1 VAAVVSAAQLAA
13 TLRRRIAAASAMPAL
28 HAVGIAAAARCIAKA
43 VGSGHTG
50 FRMADPKST
59 PGHYPEVKAQAN
71 FPALEQE
78 VLARW
83 QADGT
88 FRASVDARAAGPNEY
103 VFYDGPP
110 FANGLPHYG
119 HLLTG
124 FVKDVVPRYQT
135 MRGRRVERRFGW
147 DCHGLPAEMEAEKEL
162 KISGRE
168 QILAFGIDKYNDACR
183 KSVLRYTADWR
194 SYVTRQARWVDFD
207 DDYKTMDLSYMESV
221 LWAFKTLFDKGLV
234 YEGQR
239 VMPYSWAM
247 QTPVSNFET
256 RIDDATRPRQDPA
269 ITVAFKLR
277 DRAGEQSMSVL
288 VWTTTPWTLPSNL
301 ALAVGNDIEYA
312 ILQKGEQ
319 RYLIGALT
327 LGGYAKELDGFERVG
342 TVFGRDL
349 VGRTYE
355 PLFSYFAGHPKSF
368 RILAGDFVDTAE
380 GTGVVHMAPGFGED
394 DQKVCEANGIELV
407 CPVDDRGRYT
417 AEVKDWQG
425 VLVFDA
431 NKDIIKVLR
440 ERGVLL
446 KHVTYEHNYPHC
458 WRTREPLIYKA
469 LPGAWFVKV
478 TAIKDRM
485 IAHNQTIRWI
495 PEHIRDGQ
503 FGKWLENARDWSI
516 SRNRY
521 WGAPI
526 PVWKSDDPKYPRTDV
541 YGSLAELERDF
552 GVQVTDLHR
561 PFVDRLTRPN
571 PDDPTGK
578 ATMRRVPEVLDCW
591 FESGS
596 MPFAQVHYPFANKA
610 WFESHFPA
618 DFIVEYVAQ
627 TRGWFYTLV
636 VLATALFDKPP
647 FENVICHGV
656 VLDDQG
662 QKLSKSLKNY
672 PDPVELFQKTGAD
685 ALRWF
690 LMSSP
695 ILRGGDLQISKDGK
709 QIHEVVRLVLN
720 PIWNAYYFFTL
731 YANTDGV
738 KARLRSDQAAV
749 LDRYALGKTA
759 QLVTG
764 VQRCMDD
771 YDLAAACQV
780 VKEYLDALNNW
791 YIRRSRERFWG
802 ETTPADRQ
810 DAYDTLYT
818 CLVTLCKVAAPLL
831 PLLTERVFT
840 GLTGERSVH
849 LADWP
854 NAQSLPLDERLVAQM
869 DRIRDACSVGLSL
882 REAKKLRTRLPLP
895 KVTLA
900 GADAA
905 AMQPFVQL
913 LQDELNVK
921 QVAFAADITAYGSF
935 RLQIDAKALGPKLG
949 PKMKDVLA
957 ATKTGAWK
965 LLGERAEI
973 GGVVLDKGEY
983 VLQLMPKDGIT
994 AAALSTNDV
1003 VLVLDTAVTAELE
1016 VEGVR
1021 NDFVRLVQ
1029 QARKDAGL
1037 HVSDRIGLWI
1047 ATDAVT
1053 QGALQQH
1060 AKHVQ
1065 EQVLATTL
1073 AFAAKPADAFAAEG
1087 RVGSGA
1093 GAVVQFALRK
1103 L

>member
-1 VAAVVSAAQLAA
+1 M
-13 TLRRRIAAASAMPAL
+13 TE
-28 HAVGIAAAARCIAKA
+28 
-43 VGSGHTG
+43 
-50 FRMADPKST
+50 PKT
-59 PGHYPEVKAQAN
+59 DKKPYPEVVAQAN
-71 FPALEQE
+71 FPQIEKD

-83 QADGT
+83 QAEGT
-88 FRASVDARAAGPNEY
+88 FQQSIDQRAAGSNEY
-103 VFYDGPP
+103 VFFDGPP

-124 FVKDVVPRYQT
+124 FVKDVVPRYFT

-168 QILAFGIDKYNDACR
+168 AITAFGIDKYNDVCR
-183 KSVLRYTADWR
+183 QSVQRYANEWR

-207 DDYKTMDLSYMESV
+207 HDYKTMDLSYMESV
-221 LWAFKTLFDKGLV
+221 LWAFKTLYEKGLA

-269 ITVAFKLR
+269 ITVAFTLHAQVGDVGLDGGGPLKI
-277 DRAGEQSMSVL
+277 L

-301 ALAVGNDIEYA
+301 ALAVGPEIDYA
-312 ILQKGEQ
+312 IVHKDGV
-319 RYLIGALT
+319 RYVIGQAT
-327 LGGYAKELDGFERVG
+327 FAAYKKELDGFEPIG
-342 TVFGRDL
+342 AMKGKEL

-355 PLFSYFAGHPKSF
+355 PLFPFFAGHANSF
-368 RILAGDFVDTAE
+368 RVLAGDFVDTAE

-417 AEVKDWQG
+417 AEIPDWQG
-425 VLVFDA
+425 TLVFDA

-440 ERGVLL
+440 DRGVLL
-446 KHVTYEHNYPHC
+446 RHVTYEHNYPHC

-478 TAIKDRM
+478 TAIKDRLL
-485 IAHNQTIRWI
+485 AHNATIRWM
-495 PEHIRDGQ
+495 PGHIKDGQ

-516 SRNRY
+516 SRNRF

-526 PVWKSDDPKYPRTDV
+526 PVWKSDDAKYPRTDV
-541 YGSLAELERDF
+541 YGSIAEMERDF
-552 GVQVTDLHR
+552 GVKVTDLHR
-561 PFVDRLTRPN
+561 PFVDNLTRKN

-578 ATMRRVPEVLDCW
+578 SMMRRVPEVLDCW

-596 MPFAQVHYPFANKA
+596 MPFAQVHYPFENKQ

-647 FENVICHGV
+647 FKNVICHGV
-656 VLDDQG
+656 VLDEHG
-662 QKLSKSLKNY
+662 QKLSKSLRNY
-672 PDPVELFQKTGAD
+672 PDPVELFEKTGAD

-695 ILRGGDLQISKDGK
+695 ILRGGDLQIAKDGK
-709 QIHEVVRLVLN
+709 QINEVVRLVLN

-738 KARLRSDQAAV
+738 KAQVRSDQKAV
-749 LDRYALGKTA
+749 LDRYALGK
-759 QLVTG
+759 VRGMVEG

-771 YDLAAACQV
+771 YDLAAGCQV
-780 VKEYLDALNNW
+780 VKDFLDALNNW
-791 YIRRSRERFWG
+791 YIRRSRPRFWG
-802 ETTPADRQ
+802 ETGVADRQ
-810 DAYDTLYT
+810 DAYDTLYS
-818 CLVTLCKVAAPLL
+818 CLVLLCRAAAPLL
-831 PLLTERVFT
+831 PLVTEKVYT
-840 GLTGERSVH
+840 GLTGEKSVH
-849 LADWP
+849 LTDWP
-854 NAQSLPLDERLVAQM
+854 DVSKLPLDAELVVQM

-900 GADAA
+900 GADAR
-905 AMQPFVQL
+905 AMEPFVHL

-921 QVAFAADITAYGSF
+921 TVEFAADITVFGSF

-949 PKMKDVLA
+949 AKMKDVLA
-957 ATKTGAWK
+957 ATRSGAWK
-965 LLGERAEI
+965 LSGERAEI
-973 GGVVLDKGEY
+973 GGVVLEKEEF
-983 VLQLMPKDGIT
+983 VRQLVPKDGIT

-1003 VLVLDTAVTAELE
+1003 VLVLDTAVTPELE
-1016 VEGVR
+1016 SEGAR

-1037 HVSDRIGLWI
+1037 HVSDRIVLQFGADDETT
-1047 ATDAVT
+1047 AT
-1053 QGALQQH
+1053 LMQH
-1060 AKHVQ
+1060 VDYIKT
-1065 EQVLATTL
+1065 QVLATT
-1073 AFAAKPADAFAAEG
+1073 FTRSQAKGGEVAVAK
-1087 RVGSGA
+1087 VGSGDGKPVRILVLKA
-1093 GAVVQFALRK
+1093 
-1103 L
+1103 

>member
-1 VAAVVSAAQLAA
+1 MSASQ
-13 TLRRRIAAASAMPAL
+13 P
-28 HAVGIAAAARCIAKA
+28 GAK
-43 VGSGHTG
+43 
-50 FRMADPKST
+50 P
-59 PGHYPEVKAQAN
+59 YPEVPPQAD
-71 FPALEQE
+71 FPAIEQE

-83 QADGT
+83 QQQGT
-88 FRASVDARAAGPNEY
+88 FQRSVAQRAAGPNEY

-162 KISGRE
+162 GLSGAAAVQSIGLE
-168 QILAFGIDKYNDACR
+168 KYNDACR
-183 KSVLRYTADWR
+183 KSVQRYTQEWR

-207 DDYKTMDLSYMESV
+207 RDYKTMDLSYMESV
-221 LWAFKTLFDKGLV
+221 MWAFQTLHRKGLV

-239 VMPYSWAM
+239 VMAYSWAL

-269 ITVAFKLR
+269 ITVAFNLHAK
-277 DRAGEQSMSVL
+277 AGDPGPLQVL

-301 ALAVGNDIEYA
+301 ALAVGPAIDYA
-312 ILQKGEQ
+312 IVQKGGQ
-319 RYLIGALT
+319 RYVIGAAT
-327 LGGYAKELDGFERVG
+327 IAAYKKELDGFEQVATLKG
-342 TVFGRDL
+342 SEL
-349 VGRTYE
+349 VGRTYA
-355 PLFSYFAGHPKSF
+355 PLFPFFAQHPKSF
-368 RILAGDFVDTAE
+368 RVLAGDFVDTAE

-407 CPVDDRGRYT
+407 CPVDERGRFT
-417 AEVKDWQG
+417 AEVPPWQG
-425 VLVFDA
+425 TLVFDA
-431 NKDIIKVLR
+431 NKDIIKVLKD
-440 ERGVLL
+440 RGVLL
-446 KHVTYEHNYPHC
+446 RHVTYEHNYPHC

-469 LPGAWFVKV
+469 IPGAWFVKV

-485 IAHNQTIRWI
+485 LAHNATIRWL

-516 SRNRY
+516 SRNRF
-521 WGAPI
+521 WGSPI
-526 PVWKSDDPKYPRTDV
+526 PVWKSDDPKHPRTDV

-552 GVQVTDLHR
+552 KVVVTDLHR

-578 ATMRRVPEVLDCW
+578 STMRRVPEVLDCW

-596 MPFAQVHYPFANKA
+596 MPFAQVHYPFENKQ

-647 FENVICHGV
+647 FRNCICHGV
-656 VLDDQG
+656 VLDEHG
-662 QKLSKSLKNY
+662 AKLSKSLRNY
-672 PDPVELFQKTGAD
+672 PDPVELFAKTGAD

-731 YANTDGV
+731 YANADG
-738 KARLRSDQAAV
+738 LRAKVRGDQQAV
-749 LDRYALGKTA
+749 LDRYALAKTSTMVEA
-759 QLVTG
+759 
-764 VQRCMDD
+764 VQARLDD
-771 YDLAAACQV
+771 YDLAGSCQV
-780 VKEYLDALNNW
+780 IASYLDALNNW

-802 ETTPADRQ
+802 ETGPADRQ
-810 DAYDTLYT
+810 DAYDTLFT
-818 CLVTLCKVAAPLL
+818 CLVTLCKAAAPLL
-831 PLLTERVFT
+831 PLLTEKVYT
-840 GLTGERSVH
+840 GLTGEPSVH

-854 NAQSLPLDERLVAQM
+854 DVSKLPKDAELVAQM
-869 DRIRDACSVGLSL
+869 DRVRDACSVGLSL

-900 GADAA
+900 GAAAA
-905 AMQPFVQL
+905 AMQPFMHL

-921 QVAFAADITAYGSF
+921 QVEFANDLTTFGSF

-949 PKMKDVLA
+949 PQMKDVLA
-957 ATKTGAWK
+957 ATRTGAWK
-965 LLGERAEI
+965 LVGERAEI
-973 GGVVLDKGEY
+973 GGVVLEAGEFT
-983 VLQLMPKDGIT
+983 LQLAPKDGIA
-994 AAALSTNDV
+994 AAALSTNDM
-1003 VLVLDTAVTAELE
+1003 VLVLDTNVTPELE
-1016 VEGVR
+1016 AEGVAR
-1021 NDFVRLVQ
+1021 DFVRLVQ
-1029 QARKDAGL
+1029 QARKDSGL
-1037 HVSDRIGLWI
+1037 HVSDRIELFVVTDG
-1047 ATDAVT
+1047 ATAA
-1053 QGALQQH
+1053 ALRAH
-1060 AKHVQ
+1060 LVYIQ
-1065 EQVLATTL
+1065 EQVLATSV
-1073 AFAAKPADAFAAEG
+1073 AWQPAHTEAFAAEG
-1087 RVGSGA
+1087 KVGSGA
-1093 GAVVQFALRK
+1093 GAPLTFWLTKA
-1103 L
+1103 

>member
-1 VAAVVSAAQLAA
+1 M
-13 TLRRRIAAASAMPAL
+13 TEP
-28 HAVGIAAAARCIAKA
+28 AVGK
-43 VGSGHTG
+43 
-50 FRMADPKST
+50 
-59 PGHYPEVKAQAN
+59 HYPEVAAQAN
-71 FPALEQE
+71 FPQIEAE

-83 QADGT
+83 QEHAT
-88 FRASVDARAAGPNEY
+88 FRRSVENRPAGQNGSNEY
-103 VFYDGPP
+103 VFFDGPP

-124 FVKDVVPRYQT
+124 FVKDVVPRYHT

-168 QILAFGIDKYNDACR
+168 QITAFGIDKYNDACR
-183 KSVLRYTADWR
+183 KSVQRYTKEWR

-207 DDYKTMDLSYMESV
+207 NDYKTMDLSYMESV
-221 LWAFKTLFDKGLV
+221 MWAFKTLHQKGLV

-269 ITVAFKLR
+269 ITVAFTLQA
-277 DRAGEQSMSVL
+277 RAGDAGRLQML

-301 ALAVGNDIEYA
+301 ALAVGPEIDYA
-312 ILQKGEQ
+312 IVHKGGV
-319 RYLIGALT
+319 RYVIGAAT
-327 LGGYAKELDGFERVG
+327 IAQYKKELDGFTTERTLKG
-342 TVFGRDL
+342 KEL

-355 PLFSYFAGHPKSF
+355 PLFPFFAKHPNSF
-368 RILAGDFVDTAE
+368 RVLAGDFVDTAE

-394 DQKVCEANGIELV
+394 DQRVCEANGIELV
-407 CPVDDRGRYT
+407 CPVDDRGRFT
-417 AEVKDWQG
+417 MEVPDWQG
-425 VLVFDA
+425 LLVFDA
-431 NKDIIKVLR
+431 NKDIIKVLK
-440 ERGVLL
+440 ERSVLL

-478 TAIKDRM
+478 TAFKDRM
-485 IAHNQTIRWI
+485 LAHNATIRWI
-495 PEHIRDGQ
+495 PEHVRDGQ

-521 WGAPI
+521 WGSPI

-541 YGSLAELERDF
+541 YGSIAELERDF
-552 GVQVTDLHR
+552 KVKVADLHR
-561 PFVDRLTRPN
+561 PFVDELVRKN

-578 ATMRRVPEVLDCW
+578 SKMRRVPEVLDCW

-596 MPFAQVHYPFANKA
+596 MPFAQVHYPFENKQ

-636 VLATALFDKPP
+636 VLAAALFDKPP
-647 FENVICHGV
+647 FRNCICHGV
-656 VLDDQG
+656 VLDETG
-662 QKLSKSLKNY
+662 AKLSKSLRNY
-672 PDPVELFQKTGAD
+672 PDPVELFAKTGAD

-695 ILRGGDLQISKDGK
+695 ILRGGDLQIAKDGK

-731 YANTDGV
+731 YANADGV
-738 KARLRSDQAAV
+738 KARVRSDQKAV
-749 LDRYALGKTA
+749 LDRYVLSKTRA
-759 QLVTG
+759 MVEG
-764 VQRCMDD
+764 VQRAMDD
-771 YDLAAACQV
+771 YDIAGSCQV

-802 ETTPADRQ
+802 ETGVADRQ

-818 CLVTLCKVAAPLL
+818 CLVVLCRAVSPLL
-831 PLLTERVFT
+831 PLLCEKVYT
-840 GLTGERSVH
+840 GLTGEESVH

-854 NAQSLPLDERLVAQM
+854 DASKLPQDETLVAQM
-869 DRIRDACSVGLSL
+869 DRVRDACSVGLSL

-905 AMQPFVQL
+905 RMQPFVHL
-913 LQDELNVK
+913 LQDELNVR
-921 QVAFAADITAYGSF
+921 QVAFANDITAFGSF
-935 RLQIDAKALGPKLG
+935 RLQVDAKALGPKLG
-949 PKMKDVLA
+949 PRMKDVLA
-957 ATKTGAWK
+957 ATKSGAWK
-965 LLGERAEI
+965 LAGERAEI
-973 GGVVLDKGEY
+973 GGAVLEKGEF
-983 VLQLMPKDGIT
+983 VLQLVPKDGIT
-994 AAALSTNDV
+994 AAPLSTNDI
-1003 VLVLDTAVTAELE
+1003 VLVLDTDVTPELE
-1016 VEGVR
+1016 AEGVR

-1029 QARKDAGL
+1029 QARKDGGL
-1037 HVSDRIGLWI
+1037 HVSDRISLWI
-1047 ATDAVT
+1047 ETDGPT
-1053 QGALQQH
+1053 TTTLRQH
-1060 AKHVQ
+1060 GKYIE
-1065 EQVLATTL
+1065 EQALAT
-1073 AFAAKPADAFAAEG
+1073 AIHFAAAPASAFTAEG
-1087 RVGSGA
+1087 KVGSGA
-1093 GAVVQFALRK
+1093 GTAVK
-1103 L
+1103 LAISKR

>member
-1 VAAVVSAAQLAA
+1 M
-13 TLRRRIAAASAMPAL
+13 TEP
-28 HAVGIAAAARCIAKA
+28 KP
-43 VGSGHTG
+43 SGPPT
-50 FRMADPKST
+50 K
-59 PGHYPEVKAQAN
+59 HYPEVPAQAN
-71 FPALEQE
+71 FPAIEQE

-83 QADGT
+83 AADDT
-88 FRASVDARAAGPNEY
+88 FRKSVEQRAAGADEY

-124 FVKDVVPRYQT
+124 YVKDVVPRYQT

-162 KISGRE
+162 GLSGA
-168 QILAFGIDKYNDACR
+168 QAVQSIGLAKYNDACR
-183 KSVLRYTADWR
+183 NSVQRYTEEWR

-207 DDYKTMDLSYMESV
+207 RAYKTMDLSYMESV
-221 LWAFKTLFDKGLV
+221 MWAFQTLHQKGLV

-239 VMPYSWAM
+239 VMAYSWAL

-269 ITVAFKLR
+269 ITVAFTLQPR
-277 DRAGEQSMSVL
+277 TGDPGPLQVL

-301 ALAVGNDIEYA
+301 ALAVGPDIDYA
-312 ILQKGEQ
+312 IVQKGEQ
-319 RYLIGALT
+319 RYVIGAAT
-327 LGGYAKELDGFERVG
+327 IAGYKKELEGFE
-342 TVFGRDL
+342 TVATMKGKDL
-349 VGRTYE
+349 VGRTYQ
-355 PLFSYFAGHPKSF
+355 PLFAFFQGHAKSF
-368 RILAGDFVDTAE
+368 RVLAGEFVDTAE

-394 DQKVCEANGIELV
+394 DQKVCEQNGIELV
-407 CPVDDRGRYT
+407 CPVDERGRFT
-417 AEVKDWQG
+417 SQVPDWQG
-425 VLVFDA
+425 TLVFDA
-431 NKDIIKVLR
+431 NKDIIKVLK

-446 KHVTYEHNYPHC
+446 RHVTYEHNYPHC

-469 LPGAWFVKV
+469 IPGAWFVKV

-485 IAHNQTIRWI
+485 LAHNATIRWI
-495 PEHIRDGQ
+495 PEHVKEGQ

-516 SRNRY
+516 SRNRF
-521 WGAPI
+521 WGSPI

-552 GVQVTDLHR
+552 GVKVTDLHR
-561 PFVDRLTRPN
+561 PFIDQLTRKN

-578 ATMRRVPEVLDCW
+578 STMRRVPEVLDCW

-596 MPFAQVHYPFANKA
+596 MPFAQVHYPFENKA

-647 FENVICHGV
+647 FQNVICHGV
-656 VLDDQG
+656 VLDEHG
-662 QKLSKSLKNY
+662 AKLSKSLRNY
-672 PDPVELFQKTGAD
+672 PDPVELFEKTGAD

-695 ILRGGDLQISKDGK
+695 ILRGGDLQIGKDGK

-720 PIWNAYYFFTL
+720 PIWNAYYFFSL
-731 YANTDGV
+731 YANADGV
-738 KARLRSDQAAV
+738 KARVREDQTAV
-749 LDRYALGKTA
+749 LDRYALGKTRA
-759 QLVTG
+759 MVEG
-764 VQRCMDD
+764 VQRCMDG

-780 VKEYLDALNNW
+780 VKDYLDALNNW

-802 ETTPADRQ
+802 ETGKQDRQ
-810 DAYDTLYT
+810 DAFDTLYT
-818 CLVTLCKVAAPLL
+818 CLVTLCQAAAPLL
-831 PLLTERVFT
+831 PLLCEKVYT
-840 GLTGERSVH
+840 GLTGRPSVH
-849 LADWP
+849 LANWP
-854 NAQSLPLDERLVAQM
+854 DVGKLPLDAELVAQM
-869 DRIRDACSVGLSL
+869 DRVRDACSVGLSL

-895 KVTLA
+895 NVTLA

-905 AMQPFVQL
+905 RMQPFVHL
-913 LQDELNVK
+913 LQDELNV
-921 QVAFAADITAYGSF
+921 QGVAFANDLAAFGSF

-949 PKMKDVLA
+949 AKMKDVLA
-957 ATKTGAWK
+957 ATRSGAWK
-965 LLGERAEI
+965 LVGDRAEI
-973 GGVVLDKGEY
+973 GGALLEKGEF
-983 VLQLMPKDGIT
+983 VLQLAPKAGIT

-1003 VLVLDTAVTAELE
+1003 VLVLDTNVTPELE
-1016 VEGVR
+1016 AEGVR

-1037 HVSDRIGLWI
+1037 HVSDRIALWI
-1047 ATDAVT
+1047 AADAATAATLRAHLAYVR
-1053 QGALQQH
+1053 
-1060 AKHVQ
+1060 
-1065 EQVLATTL
+1065 EQVLAT
-1073 AFAAKPADAFAAEG
+1073 AVDFAGAPASAFAAEG
-1087 RVGSGA
+1087 KVGSGE
-1093 GAVVQFALRK
+1093 GAAVRLAVAK
-1103 L
+1103 A

>member
-1 VAAVVSAAQLAA
+1 MTEPQRTTSQ
-13 TLRRRIAAASAMPAL
+13 P
-28 HAVGIAAAARCIAKA
+28 
-43 VGSGHTG
+43 
-50 FRMADPKST
+50 
-59 PGHYPEVKAQAN
+59 YPEAPAQAD
-71 FPALEQE
+71 FPAIEQE
-78 VLARW
+78 ILARW

-88 FRASVDARAAGPNEY
+88 FRRSIEQREAGAGEF

-168 QILAFGIDKYNDACR
+168 AVLGFGLAKYNEACR
-183 KSVLRYTADWR
+183 KSVQKYTGEWR
-194 SYVTRQARWVDFD
+194 NYVTRQARWVDFEN
-207 DDYKTMDLSYMESV
+207 DYKTMDLSYMESV
-221 LWAFKTLFDKGLV
+221 MWAFKALYEKGLV

-239 VMPYSWAM
+239 VMAYSWAL

-269 ITVAFKLR
+269 ITVAFALHARPGDPGPLR
-277 DRAGEQSMSVL
+277 ILA
-288 VWTTTPWTLPSNL
+288 WTTTPWTLPSNL
-301 ALAVGNDIEYA
+301 ALAVGPELDYA
-312 ILQKGEQ
+312 IVAKDGVHYVL
-319 RYLIGALT
+319 GAVT
-327 LGGYAKELDGFERVG
+327 LGSLDKELKGFEVVG
-342 TVFGRDL
+342 SCKGKDL

-355 PLFSYFAGHPKSF
+355 PLFPYFAGRENCF
-368 RILAGDFVDTAE
+368 RVLAGDFVDTAE

-407 CPVDDRGRYT
+407 CPVDERGRFT
-417 AEVKDWQG
+417 AEVPEWHGMQ
-425 VLVFDA
+425 VFDA
-431 NKDIIKVLR
+431 NKEIIKVLK

-446 KHVTYEHNYPHC
+446 KHTTIEHNYPHC

-469 LPGAWFVKV
+469 IPGAWFVKV
-478 TAIKDRM
+478 TAIKERM
-485 IAHNQTIRWI
+485 LLHNATIRWI
-495 PEHIRDGQ
+495 PEHVRDGQ

-516 SRNRY
+516 SRNRF
-521 WGAPI
+521 WGSPI
-526 PVWKSDDPKYPRTDV
+526 PVWKSDDPKYPRVDV

-552 GVQVTDLHR
+552 GVKVTDLHR
-561 PFVDRLTRPN
+561 PFVDELVRPN
-571 PDDPTGK
+571 PDDPTGRS
-578 ATMRRVPEVLDCW
+578 TMRRVEEVLDCW

-596 MPFAQVHYPFANKA
+596 MPFAQVHYPFEHKE

-647 FENVICHGV
+647 FRNVICHGV
-656 VLDDQG
+656 VLDEQG
-662 QKLSKSLKNY
+662 QKLSKSLRNY
-672 PDPVELFQKTGAD
+672 PDPEELFAKVGAD

-695 ILRGGDLQISKDGK
+695 ILRGGDLQIQKDGK
-709 QIHEVVRLVLN
+709 QITEVVRLVLN

-738 KARLRSDQAAV
+738 RAVERCDQQGV
-749 LDRYALGKTA
+749 LDRYALAKTRWM
-759 QLVTG
+759 VEG

-771 YDLAAACQV
+771 YDLAGACQV

-802 ETTPADRQ
+802 ETGAADRQ

-818 CLVTLCKVAAPLL
+818 CLVLLCKAAAPLL
-831 PLLTERVFT
+831 PLLTEKVYT
-840 GLTGERSVH
+840 ALSGEQSVH

-854 NAQSLPLDERLVAQM
+854 DVRAFPADAALVREM
-869 DRIRDACSVGLSL
+869 DRVRDACSVGLSL

-905 AMQPFVQL
+905 AMAPFVQL

-921 QVAFAADITAYGSF
+921 VVDFAADVARFGTF
-935 RLQIDAKALGPKLG
+935 RLQVDAKTLGPKLG

-957 ATKTGAWK
+957 ATRSGDWRRDGAVVH
-965 LLGERAEI
+965 AA
-973 GGVVLDKGEY
+973 GVALAPGDY
-983 VLQLMPKDGIT
+983 VLQLVPNAGTT

-1003 VLVLDTAVTAELE
+1003 VLALDTAVTPALE
-1016 VEGVR
+1016 QEGAAR
-1021 NDFVRLVQ
+1021 DFVRLVQ
-1029 QARKDAGL
+1029 QTRKDAGL
-1037 HVSDRIGLWI
+1037 QVSDRIDLWCE
-1047 ATDAVT
+1047 TDAST
-1053 QGALQQH
+1053 AAALQAH
-1060 AKHVQ
+1060 EGYVR
-1065 EQVLATTL
+1065 EQVLAVSFTVGPPPAG
-1073 AFAAKPADAFAAEG
+1073 AFAANGK
-1087 RVGSGA
+1087 VGSGA
-1093 GAVVQFALRK
+1093 GAEVRLALRRR
-1103 L
+1103 